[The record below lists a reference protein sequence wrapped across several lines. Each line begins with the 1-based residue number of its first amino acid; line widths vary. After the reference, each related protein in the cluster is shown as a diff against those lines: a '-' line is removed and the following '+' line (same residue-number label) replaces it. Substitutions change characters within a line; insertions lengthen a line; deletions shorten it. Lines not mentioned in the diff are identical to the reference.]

1 VQHIYSKQGENMK
14 YSDNPRT
21 NAIALKIVFTA
32 YYCNM
37 SIAKVMVISTA
48 LEVETFNE
56 VAEIAYELH
65 YNLFGGK

>member
-1 VQHIYSKQGENMK
+1 MK

-21 NAIALKIVFTA
+21 NGIALDVVLTA
-32 YYCNM
+32 YCCHM
-37 SIAKVMVISTA
+37 SIAKAMVMVIATE